1 MPRAPRLVAV
11 AATSSLLLLALT
23 ACFPFG
29 AQRDGTSPSES
40 SSSAPEE
47 DAGNSENAES
57 AAAMETYVQAERDN
71 ILQVL
76 EQSQGA
82 YSDLQIDGT
91 VGDVS
96 TITFAYTYA
105 DPTDWTAAG
114 AYLEEQREAYDDFCA
129 KTLFPTMERVGVS
142 GPLEAVYAYGD
153 VETGGEPQWSHT
165 CTQE

>member
-1 MPRAPRLVAV
+1 MPRTPRLLVA

-23 ACFPFG
+23 ACFPSG
-29 AQRDGTSPSES
+29 GSDEDVSPSES

-47 DAGNSENAES
+47 DTENSESSES
-57 AAAMETYVQAERDN
+57 AAAMETYVQAERNN
-71 ILQVL
+71 IPQVL
-76 EQSQGA
+76 EQSEGV

-114 AYLEEQREAYDDFCA
+114 GYLDGQRTAYDDFCA
-129 KTLFPTMERVGVS
+129 KTLFPTMEGAGIS

>member
-1 MPRAPRLVAV
+1 MPRTPRLVAA

-29 AQRDGTSPSES
+29 AQRDETSSSES
-40 SSSAPEE
+40 SSSSPEE
-47 DAGNSENAES
+47 ETESTENSES

-71 ILQVL
+71 IPQVL

-91 VGDVS
+91 VGEVS

-105 DPTDWTAAG
+105 DPTDWDVAG
-114 AYLEEQREAYDDFCA
+114 AHLEGQRDALEGFCDDR
-129 KTLFPTMERVGVS
+129 LFPTMERAGIS